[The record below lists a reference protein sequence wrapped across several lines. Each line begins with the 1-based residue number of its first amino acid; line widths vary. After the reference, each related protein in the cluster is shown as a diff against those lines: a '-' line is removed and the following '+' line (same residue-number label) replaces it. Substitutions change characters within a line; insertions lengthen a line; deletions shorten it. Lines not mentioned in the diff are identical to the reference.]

1 MEMGSSPPAAG
12 PPASRNSLLLSL
24 GVPCCGS
31 RRSSVQGVTTDP
43 NLPLPFKQPLCDG
56 PGCPLPDPSL
66 QGSDSGGSHRASN
79 TPLRITGTR
88 GGCQSPYPRAALSGL
103 TVLPSVSW
111 VSLQGRR
118 RRVNSRSR
126 EWREATEDQLQA
138 GSRKATQT
146 RVLLSS
152 FNSVRPQWPETA
164 APTTS

>member
-1 MEMGSSPPAAG
+1 MGSSPPAAG

-88 GGCQSPYPRAALSGL
+88 GGCQSPYPWAALSGQ

-164 APTTS
+164 PPTTS